1 MRYAGVYARGEAAED
16 GARSEDVSPGGPL
29 PGMGSSEDVG
39 LADGTRAR
47 GGAFDG
53 RPVPHS

>member
-1 MRYAGVYARGEAAED
+1 VYARGEVAED